1 MVYLP
6 DRDHDVFISYA
17 HMDDDPSKWVTYLGK
32 YLSKELKKQLRIKE
46 GTGDDLA
53 VEIWKDHKLPR
64 QGDLGERL
72 ADTVGAA
79 STFLVVMSQS
89 YLLSEWCKR
98 EGATFVDSVRENPNA
113 RIFVVEKEPT
123 DRDKWPDFL
132 KSKGGGALLSHVFFE
147 EVDID
152 EFETLPMT
160 TPHGSIDPRAHKI
173 IRQLCKDYSEQLY
186 DLKHNPAPPE
196 AEDCKAADQVYFGF
210 CLGKQAGKHRK
221 AVMDQLNGEAGG
233 TVRAGPGDEVRLF
246 NQIDESL
253 SRDLGDCRLFVQVLD
268 HNEGPFVVDHELG
281 LVGYQGD
288 QARQAGVPVLYW
300 LSPEVSDEDFED
312 GPYKTFVEGLRA
324 GGDAGELVAGDLA
337 ALREA
342 IKTKLAERPANGVE
356 PKQNRTC
363 FVAVRSDVNDSEMVA
378 KFNQQVMQL
387 PSKYPIKI
395 MRATEMMSAADI
407 DDLMDYAKGIVI
419 VWGKIQFRW
428 VLDEIEKFNNMP
440 GRDKKAGVVALFD
453 PPKGRVFDDDDA
465 RLAPIYLT
473 SDANKAEAIE
483 GISEFVERLGS
494 LMDETGDA
502 VH

>member
-1 MVYLP
+1 M
-6 DRDHDVFISYA
+6 
-17 HMDDDPSKWVTYLGK
+17 
-32 YLSKELKKQLRIKE
+32 
-46 GTGDDLA
+46 
-53 VEIWKDHKLPR
+53 
-64 QGDLGERL
+64 
-72 ADTVGAA
+72 
-79 STFLVVMSQS
+79 
-89 YLLSEWCKR
+89 
-98 EGATFVDSVRENPNA
+98 
-113 RIFVVEKEPT
+113 
-123 DRDKWPDFL
+123 
-132 KSKGGGALLSHVFFE
+132 
-147 EVDID
+147 
-152 EFETLPMT
+152 
-160 TPHGSIDPRAHKI
+160 
-173 IRQLCKDYSEQLY
+173 
-186 DLKHNPAPPE
+186 
-196 AEDCKAADQVYFGF
+196 
-210 CLGKQAGKHRK
+210 
-221 AVMDQLNGEAGG
+221 
-233 TVRAGPGDEVRLF
+233 
-246 NQIDESL
+246 
-253 SRDLGDCRLFVQVLD
+253 
-268 HNEGPFVVDHELG
+268 
-281 LVGYQGD
+281 
-288 QARQAGVPVLYW
+288 
-300 LSPEVSDEDFED
+300 
-312 GPYKTFVEGLRA
+312 
-324 GGDAGELVAGDLA
+324 AGDLA